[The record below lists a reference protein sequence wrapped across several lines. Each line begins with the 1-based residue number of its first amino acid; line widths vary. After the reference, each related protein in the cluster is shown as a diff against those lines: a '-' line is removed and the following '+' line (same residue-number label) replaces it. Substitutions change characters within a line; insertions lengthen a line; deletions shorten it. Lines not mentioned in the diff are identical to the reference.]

1 MDTLDGL
8 LTVDH
13 AAGDLEGQ
21 IYRGLRDGILAG
33 RLVAGQKLPAT
44 RPMARAIGV
53 GRSTI
58 VQAFERLREEGYIGA
73 VQGSFTQVSP
83 LLAAPVKPEDPR
95 RPISPRRPGTVSA
108 PDKANDHAAF
118 VSGVPDLSAFPT
130 AAWARCLGARAR
142 SLRLHDLGY
151 GSPEGLVEL
160 RAAILAHVA
169 ETRGVV
175 ADPDQII
182 ILPST
187 SVAIDL
193 IARLLLRPG
202 DTAWIEEPGYPAA
215 LSVLRNSGARLVSV
229 PCDMEGINPAA
240 AKGPAPRL
248 IFVTPSHQYPTGVTM
263 SLTRR
268 LALLDAAAAVGAV
281 ILEDDYD
288 SDFQYGGRRIA
299 ALQGIDR
306 SASVAYLGTFS
317 KTLAPGICVAYAI
330 LPHWLLERV
339 AAAPW
344 HRGLVPIHVQAALA
358 DFIRDGHLR
367 AHIRRM
373 NALYRERMDAALAAL
388 HRHCGTALIVP
399 DQRGGLQLAAFFWD
413 ATRDDVAMAAALR
426 QRAIAAKPLSQFY
439 LETPRPGLLL
449 GISLTPPAE
458 ADAAAERMGLVF
470 AKQSEGS
477 VFFL

>member
-1 MDTLDGL
+1 MHALDGL
-8 LTVDH
+8 LSVDH
-13 AAGDLEGQ
+13 AQGDLEGQ
-21 IYRGLRDGILAG
+21 IYRALRDRILDG
-33 RLVAGQKLPAT
+33 RLAAGQRLPAS
-44 RPMARAIGV
+44 RPMAREIGV
-53 GRSTI
+53 ARSTI
-58 VQAFERLREEGYIGA
+58 VQAFERLRAEGYLRA
-73 VQGSFTQVSP
+73 VRGSGTHVSP
-83 LLAAPVKPEDPR
+83 LIPAPAIPGDLPR
-95 RPISPRRPGTVSA
+95 GAPPARRPGAGGGETSMVFA
-108 PDKANDHAAF
+108 
-118 VSGVPDLSAFPT
+118 SGVPDLSAFPH

-151 GSPEGLVEL
+151 GAPEGLVAL

-169 ETRGVV
+169 ETRGV
-175 ADPDQII
+175 AAAPEQMI

-202 DTAWIEEPGYPAA
+202 DTAWVEEPGYPAA
-215 LSVLRNSGARLVSV
+215 VTVLRNSGARLVSV
-229 PCDMEGINPAA
+229 PCDAEGIDPAIP
-240 AKGPAPRL
+240 GGEPPRL
-248 IFVTPSHQYPTGVTM
+248 IYVTPSHQYPTGVTM

-268 LALLDAAAAVGAV
+268 LALLDAAAAAGAV

-288 SDFQYGGRRIA
+288 SEFQYTGRPIA

-306 SASVAYLGTFS
+306 GQRVAYLGTFS
-317 KTLAPGICVAYAI
+317 KMLAPGICVAYAI

-373 NALYRERMDAALAAL
+373 GAVYQARMEGALAAL
-388 HRHCGTALIVP
+388 RDHCGAVLLVP
-399 DQRGGLQLAAFFWD
+399 EQRGGLQLAAHFCD
-413 ATRDDVAMAAALR
+413 PGRDDVEIAAALYEMG
-426 QRAIAAKPLSQFY
+426 IAAKPLSQFY

-449 GISLTPPAE
+449 GISLTQGQAADE
-458 ADAAAERMGLVF
+458 AARKICGLLV
-470 AKQSEGS
+470 
-477 VFFL
+477 

>member
-1 MDTLDGL
+1 MQILDGL
-8 LTVDH
+8 LTLDH
-13 AAGDLEGQ
+13 DAGDLEGQ
-21 IYRGLRDGILAG
+21 IYRGFRDGILSG
-33 RLVAGQKLPAT
+33 RLVAGQRLPAT
-44 RPMARAIGV
+44 RPLAAAIGV
-53 GRSTI
+53 ARSTL
-58 VQAFERLREEGYIGA
+58 VHAFERLRAEGYITA
-73 VQGSFTQVSP
+73 VRGSFTHVSP
-83 LLAAPVKPEDPR
+83 LLPAPVKPDDPPHATPAR
-95 RPISPRRPGTVSA
+95 RPATRPAVRE
-108 PDKANDHAAF
+108 DHAAF
-118 VSGVPDLSAFPT
+118 ASGVPDLAAFPT

-142 SLRLHDLGY
+142 ALRLHDLGY
-151 GSPEGLVEL
+151 GAPEGLLEL
-160 RAAILAHVA
+160 RSSILAHVA

-182 ILPST
+182 IVPST
-187 SVAIDL
+187 SVVIDL

-215 LSVLRNSGARLVSV
+215 LSVLRNTGANLISV
-229 PCDMEGINPAA
+229 PCDAEGIDPAA
-240 AKGPAPRL
+240 AQGPAPRL

-268 LALLDAAAAVGAV
+268 LSLLEAAAGAKAV

-317 KTLAPGICVAYAI
+317 KSLAPGICVAYAI

-339 AAAPW
+339 AAAPR

-373 NALYRERMDAALAAL
+373 NSVYHARMEAALEAL
-388 HRHCGTALIVP
+388 HRHCGEVLLVP
-399 DQRGGLQLAAFFWD
+399 EQRGGLQLAAYFRD
-413 ATRDDVAMAAALR
+413 ASRDDIAIAEALR
-426 QRAIAAKPLSQFY
+426 HRAVAAKPLSQFY
-439 LETPRPGLLL
+439 LQTPRPGLLL
-449 GISLTPPAE
+449 GISLTPPEAAE
-458 ADAAAERMGLVF
+458 AAAGRMREVL
-470 AKQSEGS
+470 A
-477 VFFL
+477 

>member
-1 MDTLDGL
+1 M
-8 LTVDH
+8 
-13 AAGDLEGQ
+13 
-21 IYRGLRDGILAG
+21 
-33 RLVAGQKLPAT
+33 
-44 RPMARAIGV
+44 
-53 GRSTI
+53 
-58 VQAFERLREEGYIGA
+58 
-73 VQGSFTQVSP
+73 
-83 LLAAPVKPEDPR
+83 
-95 RPISPRRPGTVSA
+95 
-108 PDKANDHAAF
+108 
-118 VSGVPDLSAFPT
+118 PDLSAFPT

-151 GSPEGLVEL
+151 GSPEGLPEL

-175 ADPDQII
+175 ADPDQIL

-193 IARLLLRPG
+193 IARLILRPG

-215 LSVLRNSGARLVSV
+215 LSVLRNSGAQLVSV

-240 AKGPAPRL
+240 ATGPAPRL

-268 LALLDAAAAVGAV
+268 LALLEAAASVGAV

-367 AHIRRM
+367 AHLRRM
-373 NALYRERMDAALAAL
+373 NALYHARMDGALAAL
-388 HRHCGTALIVP
+388 HHHCEATLLIP
-399 DQRGGLQLAAFFWD
+399 DQRGGLQLAAYFRD
-413 ATRDDVAMAAALR
+413 AARDDVAIATALR
-426 QRAIAAKPLSQFY
+426 KHAVAAKPLSQFY

-449 GISLTPPAE
+449 GISLTSAEE
-458 ADAAAERMGLVF
+458 ADAAAERMKQVF
-470 AKQSEGS
+470 SK
-477 VFFL
+477 